1 MASPRGRFVVLEGID
16 GSGTTTQAHAL
27 VGAIEAAGGQAI
39 YTREP
44 SDGPV
49 GAYIRTILRGE
60 QPHTPGESTLAALFA
75 ADRLDHWDREI
86 APALS
91 SGCDVI
97 CDRYV
102 LSSMAYQGVM
112 TGDEAWVTALN
123 RQAAPADLTLL
134 LDLPP
139 REAAHRRAARGEAE
153 ERYEPDATQQA
164 VAAAYR
170 RLAPAV
176 DARVIDGARPRQTVT
191 AELLSALKGL
201 P

>member
-1 MASPRGRFVVLEGID
+1 MLADRGRFIVLEGID

-27 VGAIEAAGGQAI
+27 VTAIEASGGRAI

-60 QPHTPGESTLAALFA
+60 QAHTAGEHTLAALFA

-86 APALS
+86 DPTLAGGA
-91 SGCDVI
+91 DVI

-112 TGDEAWVTALN
+112 TGDESWVRDLN
-123 RQAAPADLTLL
+123 AQARPADLTVLL
-134 LDLPP
+134 ELPP
-139 REAAHRRAARGEAE
+139 DEAGRRRASRGEAE
-153 ERYEPDATQQA
+153 ERYEPDDTQQA
-164 VAAAYR
+164 VAAAYG
-170 RLAPAV
+170 RLARTLGAV
-176 DARVIDGARPRQTVT
+176 VIDGSRPAQVVT
-191 AELLSALKGL
+191 ADLLDALEEM